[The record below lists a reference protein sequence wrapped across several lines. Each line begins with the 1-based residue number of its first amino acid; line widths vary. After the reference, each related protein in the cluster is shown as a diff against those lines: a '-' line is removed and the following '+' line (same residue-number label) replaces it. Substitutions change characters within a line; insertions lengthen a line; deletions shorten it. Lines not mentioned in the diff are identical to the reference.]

1 MEFPS
6 LRLGRVVRRERVDD
20 WLDSL
25 RFRVDSFPRS
35 GWLRQ
40 FAHVHY
46 QPVPVLGQND
56 AGRAEGTETR
66 WRAIESVLDALPAGA
81 HPATGLDIGA
91 NTGYFTIA
99 LAEKGISTVA
109 VEPAPLCYRTA
120 MLAIR
125 RAGLTGRAAVLVLA
139 LDPSNQVLLPEA
151 DVVLCLSVWHH
162 FVREFG
168 FETATTMLE
177 QLWQQTR
184 MMLFFET
191 GEDEMPTEFGLPSMR
206 PDARAWLAAFLAE
219 HCDGGTVEH
228 LGLHQAFDADLK
240 IVQRNLFV
248 VRRNT
253 GEAAQANA
261 A

>member
-1 MEFPS
+1 
-6 LRLGRVVRRERVDD
+6 LRLGRLVRRERVDD

-25 RFRVDSFPRS
+25 RFRLDSFPRS
-35 GWLRQ
+35 GWLKQ
-40 FAHVHY
+40 SAHVHY
-46 QPVPVLGQND
+46 QPVPVLGRND
-56 AGRAEGTETR
+56 ASRAQGTESR
-66 WRAIESVLDALPAGA
+66 WRAIEAVIDSVPPDALR
-81 HPATGLDIGA
+81 PATGLDIGA

-177 QLWQQTR
+177 QIWRQTR

-191 GEDEMPTEFGLPSMR
+191 GEDEMPTEFGLPSLE
-206 PDARAWLAAFLAE
+206 PDAQAWLAAFLAT
-219 HCDGGTVEH
+219 HCEGGSVEH
-228 LGLHQAFDADLK
+228 LGLHQAFDADLNS
-240 IVQRNLFV
+240 VQRNLFV
-248 VRRNT
+248 VRRNV
-253 GEAAQANA
+253 GAGAQANA

>member
-1 MEFPS
+1 
-6 LRLGRVVRRERVDD
+6 LRLTRLVRRERVDD

-25 RFRVDSFPRS
+25 RFRLDSFPRS
-35 GWLRQ
+35 SWLRQ

-56 AGRAEGTETR
+56 ASRAQGTESR
-66 WRAIESVLDALPAGA
+66 WRAIEAVIDGLPPDAL

-109 VEPAPLCYRTA
+109 VEPTPLCYRTA

-139 LDPSNQVLLPEA
+139 LDPTNQVLLPEA

-177 QLWQQTR
+177 RIWQQTQ

-191 GEDEMPTEFGLPSMR
+191 GEGEMPTEFGLPSLG
-206 PDARAWLAAFLAE
+206 PDAQAWLAAFLAA
-219 HCDGGTVEH
+219 HCEGGSVEH
-228 LGLHQAFDADLK
+228 LGLHQAFDADLN

-248 VRRNT
+248 VRRNV
-253 GEAAQANA
+253 GAGVQANA